1 MMERRGGGVLFPG
14 HAFLHPF
21 LLNCDEWCH
30 FKKKEPLES
39 MIRKVQCGRVLVR
52 EERTPTCNRLIAHG
66 VFSYTQKCVVSQSRA
81 AAAALDLVK
90 CNGEDDYLNKVSV
103 HADVRR

>member
-1 MMERRGGGVLFPG
+1 MECFFLAMLFYTPFFLTVMNGVIL
-14 HAFLHPF
+14 
-21 LLNCDEWCH
+21 
-30 FKKKEPLES
+30 KKKEPLES

-103 HADVRR
+103 DTDVRR